1 MGRSKA
7 LSVLSSAR
15 HGAVVQPARHAVEAD
30 GLKLGRQ
37 HVRQAL
43 PQIGIA
49 ASEKTLAKFWKV
61 FQFAAASWAQ
71 KSLRRHCWALSCSR
85 AVNAITVKNYLP
97 FQPVNPVQ
105 PKFCPR
111 NVCYLPHLHVGLVVR
126 LQWEGVASEEAR
138 AEE

>member
-43 PQIGIA
+43 PQIGVA
-49 ASEKTLAKFWKV
+49 ASEKTLTKFWKALTKFWKV

-85 AVNAITVKNYLP
+85 AVNAITVKNSLP

-111 NVCYLPHLHVGLVVR
+111 KCLLSAPL
-126 LQWEGVASEEAR
+126 AR
-138 AEE
+138 GACCSPAMGGIGQ